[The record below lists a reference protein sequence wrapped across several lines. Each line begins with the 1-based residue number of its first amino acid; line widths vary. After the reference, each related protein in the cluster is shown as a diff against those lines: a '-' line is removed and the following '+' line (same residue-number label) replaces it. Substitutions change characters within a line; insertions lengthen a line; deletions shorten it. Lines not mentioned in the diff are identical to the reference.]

1 MSARLSWSGRVLE
14 STLLSGNAMMPTQN
28 AGKQSKEQEKQGRV
42 ERKALIAK
50 QVLLSLGRP
59 QDLHR
64 VQVRNLWEDHYRVNV
79 LVGVDAA
86 SAKISHSYF
95 LTADGNGNILVSTP
109 KIEKHYEPN

>member
-1 MSARLSWSGRVLE
+1 MPARPSCLCGVLE
-14 STLLSGNAMMPTQN
+14 STVLSGNAMMPTQN
-28 AGKQSKEQEKQGRV
+28 ADKQSKDQEKQSRV

-79 LVGVDAA
+79 LLGIDATN
-86 SAKISHSYF
+86 AKIGHSYF
-95 LTADGNGNILVSTP
+95 LVADGDGNILASTP
-109 KIEKHYEPN
+109 KIVKHYEPK